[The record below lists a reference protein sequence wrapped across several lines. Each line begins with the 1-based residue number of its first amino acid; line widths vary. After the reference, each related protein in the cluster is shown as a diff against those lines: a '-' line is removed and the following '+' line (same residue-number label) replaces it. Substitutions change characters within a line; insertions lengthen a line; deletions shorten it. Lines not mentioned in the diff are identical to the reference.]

1 LSLSLLARL
10 ISDCVFNFILGRYN
24 WRRGNPGSQPPM
36 AIPTSEL
43 TGAAVTAASRKPWY
57 RVLWVQVLVAIAL
70 AIVLGYVDPVRAVA
84 MKPLG
89 DAFIRVITAIITL
102 IIFCTVVTGIAGM
115 ENLKKV
121 GRVGG
126 MALIYF
132 EVVSTVALLIGLVV
146 GNVVRPGSGFNVNV
160 ATLDAKAVSD
170 YAGQAKA
177 QSVSDFLLHIIPTT
191 VFDAF
196 AKGDILEVV
205 FVALLFG
212 FALSAAGARAKPLVE
227 FVDSLTHVVFEVT
240 KILMKFAPVGAF
252 GAMAYTVGKF
262 GLASLGPLVKLIG
275 TFWITSI
282 LFVVIVLGAI
292 AWLAGFS
299 IFRFLAYIK
308 EEILLVLAVS
318 SSEIAIPTLMAKLE
332 KLGCSKSLVGLVV
345 PTGFTFNTDGT
356 SLYMTLAAL
365 FVAQATNTHLTLTQQ
380 ITILAVAVLTSKGA
394 SGVQGASFIALVATL
409 SVIPTIPVAGMALIL
424 GIDRFMSMFRALV
437 NMIGNGVA
445 TLVIARLDGELDRQ
459 TLRRNIV

>member
-1 LSLSLLARL
+1 M
-10 ISDCVFNFILGRYN
+10 
-24 WRRGNPGSQPPM
+24 P
-36 AIPTSEL
+36 
-43 TGAAVTAASRKPWY
+43 ASGKSPWY
-57 RVLWVQVLVAIAL
+57 RILWVQVLVAIAL
-70 AIVLGYVDPVRAVA
+70 AIVLGYVDPARGIA

-89 DAFIRVITAIITL
+89 DAFIRLITMIISL
-102 IIFCTVVTGIAGM
+102 IIFCTVVSGIAGM

-126 MALIYF
+126 IALVYF
-132 EVVSTVALLIGLVV
+132 EMVSTVALMIGLVV
-146 GNVVRPGSGFNVNV
+146 GNAVRPGNGFNVNV

-177 QSVSDFLLHIIPTT
+177 QSVTEFLMHIIPTT
-191 VFDAF
+191 AVDAF

-212 FALSAAGARAKPLVE
+212 FALSAVGDRARPVVA

-240 KILMKFAPVGAF
+240 RILMKFAPVGAF

-262 GLASLGPLVKLIG
+262 GLGALGPLARLIG
-275 TFWITSI
+275 TFWLTSI
-282 LFVVIVLGAI
+282 FFVLIVLGAI
-292 AWLAGFS
+292 CWAAGFS

-437 NMIGNGVA
+437 NVIGNGVA
-445 TLVIARLDGELDRQ
+445 TLVVARLNGELDRP
-459 TLRRNIV
+459 TLQRNIALR

>member
-1 LSLSLLARL
+1 VSTDAR
-10 ISDCVFNFILGRYN
+10 
-24 WRRGNPGSQPPM
+24 PAP
-36 AIPTSEL
+36 
-43 TGAAVTAASRKPWY
+43 RKTPFY
-57 RVLWVQVLVAIAL
+57 RVLWVQVLVAMVL
-70 AIVLGYVDPVRAVA
+70 AIVLGYVDPARAIS

-89 DAFIRVITAIITL
+89 DAFIRMITMIITL
-102 IIFCTVVTGIAGM
+102 IIFCTVVSGIAGM

-126 MALIYF
+126 LALLYF
-132 EVVSTVALLIGLVV
+132 EIVSTLALLIGLII
-146 GNVVRPGSGFNVNV
+146 GNVVHPGSGFNVNV
-160 ATLDAKAVSD
+160 ATLDAKSVAD
-170 YAGQAKA
+170 YAGQAKT
-177 QSVSDFLLHIIPTT
+177 QSVTEFLMHIIPTT
-191 VFDAF
+191 VVDAF

-205 FVALLFG
+205 FIALLFG

-227 FVDSLTHVVFEVT
+227 LIESLTHVVFRIVS
-240 KILMKFAPVGAF
+240 ILMIFAPIGAF

-262 GLASLGPLVKLIG
+262 GLASLGPLAKLVV
-275 TFWITSI
+275 TFWLTSM
-282 LFVVIVLGAI
+282 LFVVLVLGSI
-292 AWLAGFS
+292 AWVARFN

-318 SSEIAIPTLMAKLE
+318 SSEVAIPTLMAKLE
-332 KLGCSKSLVGLVV
+332 KLGCSKSLVGLIV

-356 SLYMTLAAL
+356 SLYMTMAAL

-380 ITILAVAVLTSKGA
+380 LTILAVAVLTSKGA

-424 GIDRFMSMFRALV
+424 GIDRFLSMFRALV

-445 TLVIARLDGELDRQ
+445 TLVLARWEGELDGEI
-459 TLRRNIV
+459 LRHNLNR